1 MAQTTYKTPDTGP
14 RTLGAGY
21 LFGVPV
27 KDMGIFATLLMG
39 FASGFLAFF
48 ASTFLGIISILF
60 YNSTGHHTV
69 DYAYSYTRV
78 GLPVGLLCGVVAL
91 GYMGML
97 WVRRQARRQ

>member
-1 MAQTTYKTPDTGP
+1 MAHTTYNSPDQGP
-14 RTLGAGY
+14 RTIGAGY

-27 KDMGIFATLLMG
+27 KDMGLFATLLMG

-48 ASTFLGIISILF
+48 AATFVGIVSILF

-78 GLPVGLLCGVVAL
+78 GLPIGLIVGVIAL

-97 WVRRQARRQ
+97 WIRRQTTRR